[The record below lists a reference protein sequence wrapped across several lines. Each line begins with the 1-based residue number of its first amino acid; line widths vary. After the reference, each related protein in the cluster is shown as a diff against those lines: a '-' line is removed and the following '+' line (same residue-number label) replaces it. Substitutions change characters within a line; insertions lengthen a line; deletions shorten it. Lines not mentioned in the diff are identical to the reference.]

1 MFIQVDIDKEDLIQN
16 FRENVFDE
24 DIKDFILALD
34 QELENEDFTISL
46 IVDLFKSL
54 KLDKSVMDNFN
65 LLLYNA
71 GLTDYIDDKGNVPN
85 MEID

>member
-71 GLTDYIDDKGNVPN
+71 GLTDYIDDKGNVPK
-85 MEID
+85 

>member
-34 QELENEDFTISL
+34 QELENEDFSISL
-46 IVDLFKSL
+46 IIGLLKSL
-54 KLDKSVMDNFN
+54 DYKKDVIKEVLKT
-65 LLLYNA
+65 LELE
-71 GLTDYIDDKGNVPN
+71 DYIEGV
-85 MEID
+85 